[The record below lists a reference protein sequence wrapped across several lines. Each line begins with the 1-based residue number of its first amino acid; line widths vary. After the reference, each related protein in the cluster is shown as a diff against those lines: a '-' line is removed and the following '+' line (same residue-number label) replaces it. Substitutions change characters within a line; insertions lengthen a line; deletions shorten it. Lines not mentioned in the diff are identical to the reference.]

1 MTNRRCPFCGTE
13 PFEQT
18 SLEVES
24 VKFCIKCP
32 GCSTSIATSIKI
44 DNLDSFDEFNNMVYF
59 AIKFTREKWN
69 RRFDDN
75 GNEV

>member
-13 PFEQT
+13 PFEQI
-18 SLEVES
+18 SFEEES
-24 VKFCIKCP
+24 IKFCIKCP
-32 GCSTSIATSIKI
+32 ECSTLMATSIKI
-44 DNLDSFDEFNNMVYF
+44 DNLDNFDEFNNMVYV